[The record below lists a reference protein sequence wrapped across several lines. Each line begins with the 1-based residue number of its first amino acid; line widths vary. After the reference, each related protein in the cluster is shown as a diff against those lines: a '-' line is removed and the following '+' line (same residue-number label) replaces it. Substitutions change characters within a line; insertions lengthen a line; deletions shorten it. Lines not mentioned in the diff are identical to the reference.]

1 MTDPASVSMIFNAIF
16 LLLVLYAVIRA
27 IHGSRNCLT
36 VAPLKTFI
44 LLLVYYG
51 LYLTLPFFSWTL
63 WQWSTGLQDIWQA
76 LPMLLLTVF
85 LIYARFI
92 EPQLLVV
99 RHTPVRLHDSAPLQ
113 DPLKVAV
120 LADIHIGLFSGRVS
134 QLRRIVNL
142 VNLQQPDFIVISG
155 DWTYE
160 PSRQLIDDLNILSGF
175 DAPAYSVPGNH
186 DEQIPGP
193 PIQQL
198 LKEGLEAANIV
209 PIEGKII
216 EMNEIRLIG
225 VGDLWAGKADMQAMP
240 ELPQDKPWLILAHNP
255 DTVAQV
261 PNLPYRPL
269 MLSGHTHGGQ
279 LELPWLTDYV
289 LSRVSLLG
297 FKKGLYQ
304 VKNAQVFVTVGTG
317 LVGLP
322 LRFRAPPTIDIL
334 HVH

>member
-1 MTDPASVSMIFNAIF
+1 MTDPASVQIIFNGIF
-16 LLLVLYAVIRA
+16 LLLAVYAVIRA
-27 IHGSRNCLT
+27 IHGCRHSLT
-36 VAPLKTFI
+36 VSPFKTFI
-44 LLLVYYG
+44 LLFVYYG

-63 WQWSTGLQDIWQA
+63 WQWSIGVQDAWQA
-76 LPMLLLTVF
+76 VPMLLLSVF
-85 LIYARFI
+85 LIYARFV
-92 EPQLLVV
+92 EPQILVV
-99 RHTPVRLHDSAPLQ
+99 RRTPVHLHDSPPLQ
-113 DPLKVAV
+113 DPLRVAL
-120 LADIHIGLFSGRVS
+120 LADIHVGLFSGRAR
-134 QLRRIVNL
+134 QLKRIVNL
-142 VNLQQPDFIVISG
+142 VNQEQPDFIVISG

-160 PSRQLIDDLNILSGF
+160 PSDQLIKDLKILSGF
-175 DAPAYSVPGNH
+175 NAPAYSVPGNH

-193 PIQQL
+193 PIQQV
-198 LKEGLEAANIV
+198 LKEGLEAANII

-240 ELPQDKPWLILAHNP
+240 ALPQDKPWLILAHNP

-261 PNLPYRPL
+261 PDLPYRPL

-317 LVGLP
+317 LVGMP
-322 LRFRAPPTIDIL
+322 LRFRTPPTIDIL

>member
-16 LLLVLYAVIRA
+16 LLLALYAVIRA

-175 DAPAYSVPGNH
+175 NAPAYSVPGNH

>member
-175 DAPAYSVPGNH
+175 NAPAYSVPGNH